1 MPLRGRSSASSEGFN
16 DIPLS
21 PPRGEG
27 GVRGMQRNARRFAK
41 NLRRNQTDAERK
53 LWRHLRNRRCAAF
66 KFRRQHILGLYIV
79 DFICLEQKRIVEI
92 DGGQHAA
99 HIHYDAKRTAF
110 LESLGFNVIRFW
122 NNDVLNNI
130 DGVLEVIHDALTGS
144 PHPDPLPEREREK
157 IGPFHS
163 SPSPLSG
170 ERAG

>member
-1 MPLRGRSSASSEGFN
+1 
-16 DIPLS
+16 
-21 PPRGEG
+21 
-27 GVRGMQRNARRFAK
+27 
-41 NLRRNQTDAERK
+41 
-53 LWRHLRNRRCAAF
+53 
-66 KFRRQHILGLYIV
+66 
-79 DFICLEQKRIVEI
+79 
-92 DGGQHAA
+92 
-99 HIHYDAKRTAF
+99 
-110 LESLGFNVIRFW
+110 LGFNVIRFW